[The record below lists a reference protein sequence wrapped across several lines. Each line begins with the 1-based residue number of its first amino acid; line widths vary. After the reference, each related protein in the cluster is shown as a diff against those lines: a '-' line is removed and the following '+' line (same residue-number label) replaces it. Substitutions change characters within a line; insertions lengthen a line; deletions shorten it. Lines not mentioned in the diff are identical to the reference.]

1 MIKTK
6 LMTLAAFLLLAMDLW
21 ATDDVLL
28 RPCRPELDSS
38 DAVSNRAS
46 RQQSAG
52 NPYVGDRRQL
62 VILAAFQDL
71 GFLESRDE
79 ALAKWNEIFNAKGF
93 HEGNYTGSVHDY
105 FRDQSYGKFNLTF
118 DLFYITLPEGRHK
131 YRSTISDD
139 ENSQHM
145 VDAIVDTLMTR
156 DIDWSLYDW
165 DGDGFVNQLL
175 IVYAG
180 KGMNIDGDDESIW
193 PHQSWLSKHMNME
206 TADLYDYRSWRTVT
220 SSDREYYI
228 DVYCCVQE
236 WVDSESVKSSFGT
249 ICHEY
254 SHCFGL
260 PDFYY
265 GAGMSVV
272 GDWDLM
278 EGGNY
283 NGKGYLPCGYS
294 AHERMFMGWLSP
306 EELTAAM
313 TVTAMPALDDAPAA
327 YLIRNDAVADEYY
340 IVENRRQQGWDAQL
354 PGSGILVFHVDYDDD
369 VWRNGTPNG
378 YFNKRYE
385 IFPANNRSSINYM
398 ASWTYPYIVSDS
410 QGNDSIANDCLTD
423 TSKPAATLF
432 NANTAGT
439 KFMGKPLTR
448 MSVGADGLASFVFM
462 DPNPDAIAP
471 VRSRE
476 DDAAP
481 VFYDLHGR
489 RIPEQPSRSGVFVR
503 NGRKIWIP

>member
-193 PHQSWLSKHMNME
+193 PHQSWLSKHMNLE
-206 TADLYDYRSWRTVT
+206 TENKWDTRSWRTVT

-265 GAGMSVV
+265 AGNSVV

-278 EGGNY
+278 GRGNY

-369 VWRNGTPNG
+369 VWRNGTPNS